1 MNVTLYT
8 NSSPDNAISKTLA
21 QISSNE
27 FVFKESSSIL
37 NPVIRLSGLN
47 VADLKDCNYMYIG
60 DLSRYYYITNIQTV
74 RNNLVE
80 VSGRVDPLMSF
91 KDEILSN
98 TAIISRNEKAWN
110 LFINDGVLKTY
121 QNPQIATSNFTT
133 GFTKSNPSIVLAVAG
148 GGTSS

>member
-1 MNVTLYT
+1 MTVILYT
-8 NSSPDNAISKTLA
+8 NSSPDNAVSKTLA

-47 VADLKDCNYMYIG
+47 VADLKDCNYMYID

-74 RNNLVE
+74 RTNLVE

-121 QNPQIATSNFTT
+121 QNPQIATSNFTS

>member
-1 MNVTLYT
+1 MNVILYT

-21 QISSNE
+21 QISTNE

-37 NPVIRLSGLN
+37 TPVIRLSGLN
-47 VADLKDCNYMYIG
+47 VADLKDCNYMYID
-60 DLSRYYYITNIQTV
+60 DLARYYYITNIQTV
-74 RNNLVE
+74 RNNLIE
-80 VSGRVDPLMSF
+80 VSGRVDPLTSF
-91 KDEILSN
+91 KDQILSN
-98 TAIISRNEKAWN
+98 TAIISRNEQAWN

-148 GGTSS
+148 GETSS